1 MAGISDAC
9 NGPLLDLLESGD
21 DQPRITSFAT
31 FRPHIERVPAIVAF
45 PGCRGTLAPV
55 GDELPGLVSARTALH
70 ARTRA
75 ALAGK
80 TRDRR
85 GRCREAARWPV
96 ASHARS
102 LHDTTARSARDYHGW
117 SNSDFASAQPVG
129 RARMSRRPYETA
141 AQRARSRTIMRMLVE
156 LGLLDVKVIAH
167 RHRTTKSPQQV
178 KPGRLRSDPF
188 AERLEI
194 KSVVSSAWS
203 PPASG
208 GLRSCLI
215 SP

>member
-1 MAGISDAC
+1 
-9 NGPLLDLLESGD
+9 
-21 DQPRITSFAT
+21 
-31 FRPHIERVPAIVAF
+31 
-45 PGCRGTLAPV
+45 
-55 GDELPGLVSARTALH
+55 
-70 ARTRA
+70 
-75 ALAGK
+75 
-80 TRDRR
+80 
-85 GRCREAARWPV
+85 
-96 ASHARS
+96 
-102 LHDTTARSARDYHGW
+102 
-117 SNSDFASAQPVG
+117 
-129 RARMSRRPYETA
+129 MSRRPYETP
-141 AQRARSRTIMRMLVE
+141 AQRARSRTVMRMLVE

-208 GLRSCLI
+208 GSRSCLI